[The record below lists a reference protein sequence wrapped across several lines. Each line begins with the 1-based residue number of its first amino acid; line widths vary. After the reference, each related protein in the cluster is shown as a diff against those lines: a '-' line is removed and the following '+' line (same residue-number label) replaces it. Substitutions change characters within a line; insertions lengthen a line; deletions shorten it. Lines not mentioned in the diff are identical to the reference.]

1 MGRIETDDAAMMA
14 SHSYIPTSHHQQHQ
28 HAIFFLPNTHNLPLD
43 QWLPSGMGII
53 FDSSIREGEM
63 SQRVSTIML
72 DVFTKIVKI
81 SDIMSEISY
90 GPILG

>member
-1 MGRIETDDAAMMA
+1 LYQLLDTIEISAGW
-14 SHSYIPTSHHQQHQ
+14 IPTCLARAMEGI
-28 HAIFFLPNTHNLPLD
+28 HAASF
-43 QWLPSGMGII
+43 
-53 FDSSIREGEM
+53 IREGEM
-63 SQRVSTIML
+63 LQRVSTIML